1 MKEKGREQRSSEEWE
16 EACEEE
22 GGCKSATA
30 IHDLTCSERVR
41 QRRRDAIP
49 LTSIDLSTTEMFE
62 ERCKEVFDWVSKKI
76 VKVGEAATFPL
87 LQASDAQ
94 ILLESRGSTGKLL
107 LIV

>member
-1 MKEKGREQRSSEEWE
+1 MRGG
-16 EACEEE
+16 

-41 QRRRDAIP
+41 EARRRDAIP

-76 VKVGEAATFPL
+76 VKAGEAATFPL
-87 LQASDAQ
+87 VQASDAQ